1 MMFKKF
7 NTRIL
12 VIDDEETVRDSFR
25 EILIPVRANHKNLR
39 ELSDAAADLF
49 GDDNLLEDV
58 KLNSPGVMKFEID
71 DASNGKEGFEMT
83 RKACDE
89 NRPYAAIFVDMR
101 MPGWDG
107 LETVIQIRKIDSRAE
122 IIFVTAYSDHSIE
135 EIVSQAGANVTY
147 YCKPFSVDEIL
158 QIATKAIYEWNKT
171 RNLEDLI
178 EVFSQIRA
186 QHWQLDKLLQ
196 NILGQV
202 SEILGCNSALLA
214 IRRQGKYEIISATGI
229 LVEQELADKYLISI
243 PLNLENRMYESK
255 GMLYFALDEYGIVT
269 LFERGNAI
277 LHTERI
283 YLVRLF
289 LEQAASAIRNI
300 DLQEALMRNEKISAV
315 GQALSML
322 SHDLRNSIGG
332 IRGLAEI
339 SLEEMDN
346 KKELRENLQ
355 LIEKSADSGL
365 EMVNDVLDF
374 VRNNVAAKQEI
385 HLNELISQIRR
396 GTEDLLGQSNITME
410 INAPDDVL
418 FDGDMSKLERVMLN
432 LVRNAAEVLIDH
444 KIPAPAIAVC
454 ANIEDKQLVIRV
466 KDNGPGIPAEIK
478 NKLFIPFT
486 TYGKSGGTGLGLAIA
501 RQFVEAHGGSIS
513 VDSSVAGTEFKII
526 LPLKSAN

>member
-1 MMFKKF
+1 MFKKF

-25 EILIPVRANHKNLR
+25 EILIPVRNNHKNIM
-39 ELSDAAADLF
+39 ELADAAADLF

-58 KLNSPGVMKFEID
+58 KLNSPGIMKFEID
-71 DASNGKEGFEMT
+71 ESSNGKEGFE
-83 RKACDE
+83 RVKKACEE
-89 NRPYAAIFVDMR
+89 NNPYAVIFVDMR

-135 EIVSQAGANVTY
+135 EIVLQAGANVTY

-158 QIATKAIYEWNKT
+158 QIATKAVYEWNKT
-171 RNLEDLI
+171 RNLEELI

-214 IRRQGKYEIISATGI
+214 IRRQDKYEVISATGI
-229 LVEQELADKYLISI
+229 LVEPEVAGKYLASI
-243 PLNLENRMYESK
+243 PLNFEKQMFAAK
-255 GMLYFALDEYGIVT
+255 GVLYFALDEYGIVT
-269 LFERGNAI
+269 LFEQHKSI
-277 LHTERI
+277 LHGERI

-289 LEQAASAIRNI
+289 LEQAASAIKNI
-300 DLQEALMRNEKISAV
+300 DLQEALVRNEKISAV

-322 SHDLRNSIGG
+322 SHDLCNSIGG

-339 SLEEMDN
+339 SLAAMDN
-346 KKELRENLQ
+346 KETLRKNLQ
-355 LIEKSADSGL
+355 MIEKSADYGL

-374 VRNNVAAKQEI
+374 IRNNAVVKQEI
-385 HLNELISQIRR
+385 HLNELISQMRR
-396 GTEDLLGQSNITME
+396 CSMDLLALGNITLE

-418 FDGDMSKLERVMLN
+418 FDGDISKLVRVMLN
-432 LVRNAAEVLIDH
+432 LIRNAAEVLADY
-444 KIPAPAIAVC
+444 KTPAPAIAVC
-454 ANIEDKQLVIRV
+454 ANVENQQLVIRV

-478 NKLFIPFT
+478 EKLFMAFT

-513 VDSSVAGTEFKII
+513 VDSSAAGTEFKIV
-526 LPLKSAN
+526 LPVKSAN

>member
-1 MMFKKF
+1 MFKKF

-25 EILIPVRANHKNLR
+25 EILIPVRSNHKNLR

-49 GDDNLLEDV
+49 GDDNLLEDT
-58 KLNSPGVMKFEID
+58 KLSSPGVMKFEID
-71 DASNGKEGFEMT
+71 DASNGKEGFEAV
-83 RKACDE
+83 RKACEE

-135 EIVSQAGANVTY
+135 EIVLQAGANVTY

-214 IRRQGKYEIISATGI
+214 IRRKDKYEVISATGI
-229 LVEQELADKYLISI
+229 LVEPEVAGKYLAAI
-243 PLNLENRMYESK
+243 PLNLEKQMYESK

-277 LHTERI
+277 LHSERI

-300 DLQEALMRNEKISAV
+300 DLQEALVRNEKISAV

-332 IRGLAEI
+332 IRGMAEI

-346 KKELRENLQ
+346 KESLRKNLQ
-355 LIEKSADSGL
+355 LIEKAADSGL

-374 VRNNVAAKQEI
+374 VRNNAADKQEI
-385 HLNELISQIRR
+385 HLNELIGQIRH
-396 GTEDLLGQSNITME
+396 GIEDVLTQSNITLE
-410 INAPDDVL
+410 INAPDDVV
-418 FDGDMSKLERVMLN
+418 FPGDMSKLERVMLN
-432 LVRNAAEVLIDH
+432 LIRNAAEALADYGTT
-444 KIPAPAIAVC
+444 APAIAVC
-454 ANIEDKQLVIRV
+454 ANVEGRHLVFRV
-466 KDNGPGIPAEIK
+466 KDNGPGIPEEIK
-478 NKLFIPFT
+478 DKLFVPFT
-486 TYGKSGGTGLGLAIA
+486 TYGKFGGTGLGLAIV

-513 VDSSVAGTEFKII
+513 VDSSAAGTEFKII
-526 LPLKSAN
+526 LPLKKG

>member
-1 MMFKKF
+1 MFKKF

-25 EILIPVRANHKNLR
+25 EILIPVRSNHKNLR

-49 GDDNLLEDV
+49 GDDNLLEDA
-58 KLNSPGVMKFEID
+58 KLSSPGVMKFEID
-71 DASNGKEGFEMT
+71 DASNGKEGFEAV
-83 RKACDE
+83 RKACEE

-135 EIVSQAGANVTY
+135 EIVLQAGANVTY

-214 IRRQGKYEIISATGI
+214 IRRKDKYEVISATGI
-229 LVEQELADKYLISI
+229 LVEPEVAGKYLASI
-243 PLNLENRMYESK
+243 PLNLEKQMYESK

-277 LHTERI
+277 LHSERI

-289 LEQAASAIRNI
+289 LEQAASAIKNI
-300 DLQEALMRNEKISAV
+300 DLQDALVRNEKISAV

-332 IRGLAEI
+332 IKGLAEI
-339 SLEEMDN
+339 SLEEMEN
-346 KKELRENLQ
+346 KDALRGNLE
-355 LIEKSADSGL
+355 LIEKSAESGL

-374 VRNNVAAKQEI
+374 VRNNAADKQEI
-385 HLNELISQIRR
+385 HLNELIGQIRH
-396 GTEDLLGQSNITME
+396 GIEDVLTQSNITLE
-410 INAPDDVL
+410 INAPDDVV
-418 FDGDMSKLERVMLN
+418 FPGDMSKLERVMLN
-432 LVRNAAEVLIDH
+432 LIRNAAEALTDYGIT
-444 KIPAPAIAVC
+444 APAIAVC
-454 ANIEDKQLVIRV
+454 ANVEGCHLVFRV
-466 KDNGPGIPAEIK
+466 KDNGPGIPEEIK
-478 NKLFIPFT
+478 DKLFVPFT
-486 TYGKSGGTGLGLAIA
+486 TYGKSGGTGLGLAIV

-513 VDSSVAGTEFKII
+513 VDSSSAGTEFKII
-526 LPLKSAN
+526 LPLKSGN

>member
-1 MMFKKF
+1 MLKKF

-12 VIDDEETVRDSFR
+12 VIDDEETVRESFR
-25 EILIPVRANHKNLR
+25 EILIPVRPNYKNLR
-39 ELSDAAADLF
+39 ELSDAASDLF
-49 GDDNLLEDV
+49 GDDNMLEDI
-58 KLNSPGVMKFEID
+58 KISSPGVMKFEID
-71 DASNGKEGFEMT
+71 EAATGKEGFEAVK
-83 RKACDE
+83 KACEE
-89 NRPYAAIFVDMR
+89 NRPYSAIFVDMR

-135 EIVSQAGANVTY
+135 EIVLQAGANVTY

-158 QIATKAIYEWNKT
+158 QIATKAVYEWNKT

-214 IRRQGKYEIISATGI
+214 IRRQEKYEVISATGI
-229 LVEQELADKYLISI
+229 LVEPEVAGKYLVSI
-243 PLNLENRMYESK
+243 PAKLENKMYESK

-277 LHTERI
+277 IHTERV

-289 LEQAASAIRNI
+289 LEQAASAIKNI
-300 DLQEALMRNEKISAV
+300 DLQEALVRNEKISAV

-332 IRGLAEI
+332 IRGMAEI
-339 SLEEMDN
+339 SLD
-346 KKELRENLQ
+346 ELDDRKALGENLKM
-355 LIEKSADSGL
+355 IETAADRGL

-374 VRNNVAAKQEI
+374 IRNNAVTKQAI
-385 HLNELISQIRR
+385 HLNELMSQLRH
-396 GTEDLLGQSNITME
+396 GTHDLLAQRNITME

-418 FDGDMSKLERVMLN
+418 FQGDSSKLERVLAN
-432 LVRNAAEVLIDH
+432 LVQNAAEALADH
-444 KIPAPAIAVC
+444 KIPNPAIAVC
-454 ANIEDKQLVIRV
+454 ANVESGQLAIRI

-478 NKLFIPFT
+478 GKLFMPFT
-486 TYGKSGGTGLGLAIA
+486 TSGKSGGTGLGLAIVQ
-501 RQFVEAHGGSIS
+501 QFVQAHGGSIS
-513 VDSSVAGTEFKII
+513 VDSSPAGTEFKIT
-526 LPLKSAN
+526 LPLT

>member
-1 MMFKKF
+1 MFKKF

-25 EILIPVRANHKNLR
+25 EILIPVRSNHRNLR

-49 GDDNLLEDV
+49 GDENPLEDI
-58 KLNSPGVMKFEID
+58 KLTSPAVMRFEID
-71 DASNGKEGFEMT
+71 DVSNGKEGFEAV
-83 RKACDE
+83 RKACEE

-122 IIFVTAYSDHSIE
+122 IIFVTAYSDHSID

-147 YCKPFSVDEIL
+147 YCKPFSIDEIL
-158 QIATKAIYEWNKT
+158 QIATKAVYEWNKT
-171 RNLEDLI
+171 RNLEALI

-196 NILGQV
+196 NVLGQV

-214 IRRQGKYEIISATGI
+214 IRRQDKYVVISATGI
-229 LVEQELADKYLISI
+229 LVESEVAARYLDSI

-269 LFERGNAI
+269 LFERGNAV
-277 LHTERI
+277 LHTERV

-300 DLQEALMRNEKISAV
+300 DLQEALVRNEKMSAV

-332 IRGLAEI
+332 IRGVAEI

-346 KKELRENLQ
+346 KKELCENLKM
-355 LIEKSADSGL
+355 IEKAADRGL

-374 VRNNVAAKQEI
+374 VRNNAVAKQEI
-385 HLNELISQIRR
+385 HLNELISQVRQGIR
-396 GTEDLLGQSNITME
+396 DLLGQRNITLEM
-410 INAPDDVL
+410 NAPDDVI
-418 FDGDMSKLERVMLN
+418 FDGDISKLERVMLN
-432 LVRNAAEVLIDH
+432 LVQNAVDVLTDY
-444 KIPAPAIAVC
+444 KTPAPAIAVC
-454 ANIEDKQLVIRV
+454 ANVEDKQLVIRV

-478 NKLFIPFT
+478 DKLFTPFT

-501 RQFVEAHGGSIS
+501 RQFVEAHGGSIF
-513 VDSSVAGTEFKII
+513 VDSSAPGTEFKII
-526 LPLKSAN
+526 LPLKTAN

>member
-1 MMFKKF
+1 MLKKF

-39 ELSDAAADLF
+39 ELTAAAADLF
-49 GDDNLLEDV
+49 GDDNLLDDA
-58 KLNSPGVMKFEID
+58 KLNSPRVMKFEID
-71 DASNGKEGFEMT
+71 DATNGKEGFEMV
-83 RKACDE
+83 RKACAE
-89 NRPYAAIFVDMR
+89 NKPYAAIFVDMR

-107 LETVIQIRKIDSRAE
+107 LETVIQIRRIDSRAE
-122 IIFVTAYSDHSIE
+122 IIFVTAYSDHSID
-135 EIVSQAGANVTY
+135 EIVLQAGANVTY
-147 YCKPFSVDEIL
+147 YCKPFSVEEIL
-158 QIATKAIYEWNKT
+158 QIATKAVYEWNKT
-171 RNLEDLI
+171 RNLEELI
-178 EVFSQIRA
+178 GIFSQIRA

-214 IRRQGKYEIISATGI
+214 IRRQGKYEVISATGM
-229 LVEQELADKYLISI
+229 LVEPEVAGKYLDLI

-255 GMLYFALDEYGIVT
+255 GMLYFALEEYGIVT
-269 LFERGNAI
+269 LFERGDAI
-277 LHTERI
+277 LHSERI

-300 DLQEALMRNEKISAV
+300 DLQEALVRNEKISAV

-339 SLEEMDN
+339 SLEQMEN
-346 KKELRENLQ
+346 KESLRENLQ
-355 LIEKSADSGL
+355 LIEKSADRSL

-374 VRNNVAAKQEI
+374 IRNNAVAKQEI
-385 HLNELISQIRR
+385 HLNELISQMRQ
-396 GTEDLLGQSNITME
+396 GTRDLLTQSNIAME
-410 INAPDDVL
+410 INVPDDVL
-418 FDGDMSKLERVMLN
+418 FQGDISKLERVLLN

-444 KIPAPAIAVC
+444 KVSAPAIAVC
-454 ANIEDKQLVIRV
+454 ANVEDNQLVIRV
-466 KDNGPGIPAEIK
+466 KDNGPGIPVEIK
-478 NKLFIPFT
+478 DKLFMPFT
-486 TYGKSGGTGLGLAIA
+486 TYGKSGGTGLGLAIV
-501 RQFVEAHGGSIS
+501 RQFVEAHGGSIA
-513 VDSSVAGTEFKII
+513 VDSSAAGTEFKII

>member
-1 MMFKKF
+1 MLKKF

-25 EILIPVRANHKNLR
+25 EILIPVRSHKNLR

-49 GDDNLLEDV
+49 GDDNQLEEV
-58 KLNSPGVMKFEID
+58 KLSSPGVMKFEID
-71 DASNGKEGFEMT
+71 DVSNGKDGFAAVK
-83 RKACDE
+83 KACEE

-135 EIVSQAGANVTY
+135 EIVLQAGANVTY

-214 IRRQGKYEIISATGI
+214 IRRQDKYEIISATGI
-229 LVEQELADKYLISI
+229 LVEPEVAGKYLVSI
-243 PLNLENRMYESK
+243 PLNIENRMFESK

-277 LHTERI
+277 IHTERV

-289 LEQAASAIRNI
+289 LEQAASAIKNI
-300 DLQEALMRNEKISAV
+300 DLQEALVRNEKISAV

-339 SLEEMDN
+339 SLDKMDN
-346 KKELRENLQ
+346 KEELRENLQ
-355 LIEKSADSGL
+355 WIEKSADRGL

-374 VRNNVAAKQEI
+374 VRNNAVAKQEI
-385 HLNELISQIRR
+385 HLKELISQVRQ
-396 GTEDLLGQSNITME
+396 GTSDLLEESNITLE
-410 INAPDDVL
+410 IDAPDDVL
-418 FDGDMSKLERVMLN
+418 FDGDISKLERVMLN
-432 LVRNAAEVLIDH
+432 LVRNAAEALVDH
-444 KIPAPAIAVC
+444 KISNPAIAVC
-454 ANIEDKQLVIRV
+454 ANVEDRQLVLRV
-466 KDNGPGIPAEIK
+466 RDNGPGIPEEIEG
-478 NKLFIPFT
+478 KLFMPFT
-486 TYGKSGGTGLGLAIA
+486 TCGKSGGTGLGLSIA
-501 RQFVEAHGGSIS
+501 RQFVEAHGGVIS
-513 VDSSVAGTEFKII
+513 VDSSDAGTEFKIV
-526 LPLKSAN
+526 LPLKSTN

>member
-1 MMFKKF
+1 MFKKF

-25 EILIPVRANHKNLR
+25 EILIPVRSNHKNLR

-49 GDDNLLEDV
+49 GDDNLLENT
-58 KLNSPGVMKFEID
+58 KLSSPGVMKFEID
-71 DASNGKEGFEMT
+71 DAPNGKEGFEAV
-83 RKACDE
+83 RKACEE

-135 EIVSQAGANVTY
+135 EIVLQAGANVTY

-214 IRRQGKYEIISATGI
+214 IRRKDKYEVISATGI
-229 LVEQELADKYLISI
+229 LVEPEVAGKYLASI
-243 PLNLENRMYESK
+243 PLNLEMQMYESK

-269 LFERGNAI
+269 LFERGNAV
-277 LHTERI
+277 LHSERI

-289 LEQAASAIRNI
+289 LEQAASAIKNI
-300 DLQEALMRNEKISAV
+300 DLQDALVRNEKISAV

-332 IRGLAEI
+332 IRGVAEI
-339 SLEEMDN
+339 SLEAMDD
-346 KKELRENLQ
+346 KEALRENLQ
-355 LIEKSADSGL
+355 LIEKAADRGL

-374 VRNNVAAKQEI
+374 VRNNAAAKQEI
-385 HLNELISQIRR
+385 HLNELISQIRQ
-396 GTEDLLGQSNITME
+396 GTEDLMVHNNITLE
-410 INAPDDVL
+410 INATDDVV
-418 FDGDMSKLERVMLN
+418 FQCDMSKLERVMLN
-432 LVRNAAEVLIDH
+432 LIRNAAEALTDY
-444 KIPAPAIAVC
+444 KIPVPAIAVC
-454 ANIEDKQLVIRV
+454 ANVEGSHLVFRV
-466 KDNGPGIPAEIK
+466 KDNGPGIPEEIK
-478 NKLFIPFT
+478 DKLFVPFT

-513 VDSSVAGTEFKII
+513 VDSSSAGTEFKII
-526 LPLKSAN
+526 LPLKKG

>member
-1 MMFKKF
+1 MFKKF

-25 EILIPVRANHKNLR
+25 EILIPVRSNRKNLR

-71 DASNGKEGFEMT
+71 EASTGKDGFEMV
-83 RKACDE
+83 RKACGG
-89 NRPYAAIFVDMR
+89 NTPYAAIFVDMR

-135 EIVSQAGANVTY
+135 EIVLQAGANVTY

-214 IRRQGKYEIISATGI
+214 IRRQGKYEVISATGI
-229 LVEQELADKYLISI
+229 LVEPEVADKYLVSI

-269 LFERGNAI
+269 LFERGNAA
-277 LHTERI
+277 LHSERI

-300 DLQEALMRNEKISAV
+300 DLQEALLRNEKISAV

-332 IRGLAEI
+332 IRGMAEI
-339 SLEEMDN
+339 SLESMDD
-346 KKELRENLQ
+346 KEALRGNLQ
-355 LIEKSADSGL
+355 LIEKGADRGL

-374 VRNNVAAKQEI
+374 VRNNAVAKQEI
-385 HLNELISQIRR
+385 HLNELIGQMRLD
-396 GTEDLLGQSNITME
+396 TKDLMSQSNITLE

-432 LVRNAAEVLIDH
+432 LVRNAAEVLAGHRIT
-444 KIPAPAIAVC
+444 APAIAVC
-454 ANIEDKQLVIRV
+454 ANVEDRHLVFRI

-478 NKLFIPFT
+478 DKLFMPFT
-486 TYGKSGGTGLGLAIA
+486 TYGKSCGTGLGLAIA

-513 VDSSVAGTEFKII
+513 VDSSAAGTEFKII
-526 LPLKSAN
+526 LPLKKND

>member
-1 MMFKKF
+1 MFKKF

-25 EILIPVRANHKNLR
+25 EILIPVRSNHKNLR

-49 GDDNLLEDV
+49 GDDNLLEDA
-58 KLNSPGVMKFEID
+58 KLSSPGVMKFEID
-71 DASNGKEGFEMT
+71 DASNGKEGFDAV
-83 RKACDE
+83 RKACEE

-135 EIVSQAGANVTY
+135 EIVLQAGANVTY

-214 IRRQGKYEIISATGI
+214 IRRKDKYEVISATGI
-229 LVEQELADKYLISI
+229 LVEPEVAGKYLASI
-243 PLNLENRMYESK
+243 PLNLEKHMYELK

-269 LFERGNAI
+269 LFERGNAV
-277 LHTERI
+277 LHSERI

-289 LEQAASAIRNI
+289 LEQAASAIKNI
-300 DLQEALMRNEKISAV
+300 DLQDALVRNEKISAV

-332 IRGLAEI
+332 IRGVAEI
-339 SLEEMDN
+339 SLEAMDD
-346 KKELRENLQ
+346 KEALRENLQ
-355 LIEKSADSGL
+355 LIEKAADRGL

-374 VRNNVAAKQEI
+374 VRNNAAAKQEI
-385 HLNELISQIRR
+385 HLNELISQIRQ
-396 GTEDLLGQSNITME
+396 GTEDLMAHNNITLE
-410 INAPDDVL
+410 INAPDDVV
-418 FDGDMSKLERVMLN
+418 FQGDMSKLERVMLN
-432 LVRNAAEVLIDH
+432 LIRNAAEALTDYRIT
-444 KIPAPAIAVC
+444 APAVAVC
-454 ANIEDKQLVIRV
+454 ANVEGSHLVFRV
-466 KDNGPGIPAEIK
+466 KDNGPGIPGEIK
-478 NKLFIPFT
+478 DKLFVPFT

-513 VDSSVAGTEFKII
+513 VDSSSAGTEFKII
-526 LPLKSAN
+526 LPLKKG